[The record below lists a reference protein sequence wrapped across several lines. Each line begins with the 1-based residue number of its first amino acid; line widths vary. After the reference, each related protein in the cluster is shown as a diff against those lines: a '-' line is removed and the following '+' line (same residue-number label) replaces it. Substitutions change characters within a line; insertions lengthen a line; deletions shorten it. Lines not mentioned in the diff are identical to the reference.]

1 MMTFPGTK
9 LAKLIR
15 GICTNQGA
23 VVSFAVLE
31 VPGSAHDS
39 IICNTWPR
47 RLSEV
52 SSTQSATDNV
62 APGTVDQARHAL
74 PLHTTDAIQRN
85 TRGKYSC

>member
-31 VPGSAHDS
+31 VPGSAHVFYH
-39 IICNTWPR
+39 
-47 RLSEV
+47 L
-52 SSTQSATDNV
+52 
-62 APGTVDQARHAL
+62 
-74 PLHTTDAIQRN
+74 
-85 TRGKYSC
+85 